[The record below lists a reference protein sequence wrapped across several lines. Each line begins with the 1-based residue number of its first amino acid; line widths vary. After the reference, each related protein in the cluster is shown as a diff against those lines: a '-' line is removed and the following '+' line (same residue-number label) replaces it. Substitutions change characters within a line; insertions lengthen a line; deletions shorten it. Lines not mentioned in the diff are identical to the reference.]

1 MNRNL
6 FLWNNGRFRLFPF
19 SKTLA
24 VKELL
29 LLFQVLGGERYWS
42 RCHPLPTPHLYRVI
56 YLSGVHQPVSHFK
69 ASPTPLALGV
79 LQQHQ
84 SFLTLIVQWKG
95 FIHWFTEFLKLKAS
109 MLVFASPQ
117 FFKYSSLLTFGS
129 TSLKTL
135 EWGHVANLLQSN
147 TKRHSQ
153 TFRTFFRL
161 TPILRS
167 HICVF
172 PDVAHHQ
179 ATLSNLTKTPAFT
192 VGLTPLVRY
201 CLQIKLPPL
210 RLPLVI

>member
-1 MNRNL
+1 
-6 FLWNNGRFRLFPF
+6 
-19 SKTLA
+19 
-24 VKELL
+24 
-29 LLFQVLGGERYWS
+29 
-42 RCHPLPTPHLYRVI
+42 
-56 YLSGVHQPVSHFK
+56 
-69 ASPTPLALGV
+69 
-79 LQQHQ
+79 
-84 SFLTLIVQWKG
+84 
-95 FIHWFTEFLKLKAS
+95 

-192 VGLTPLVRY
+192 VGLTPLSGTAY
-201 CLQIKLPPL
+201 KLSYPL
-210 RLPLVI
+210 YVFHLSFSFQTVFLNLLRVLNASTTAT